1 MPHGR
6 PTGAAWQDPLAG
18 GLRKVPVQA
27 RSRATVKAIL
37 DAAAELVEEV
47 GFEAVVESPTL
58 ILDRSGVSRGSFYSF
73 FETPERVLDQLA
85 YEQILQFVVGIEKRF
100 RSRETAGWRGVVDVL
115 VDHYVAVYAQP
126 LIRELWVR
134 QNITSRVR
142 HLDEA
147 AIEDVAE
154 LLRLELTASGD
165 VPLHVDHIQ
174 CAVACHALERLCQF
188 AFANDPQ
195 GDQDV
200 IGEARHLLAT
210 YFSRR
215 SPT

>member
-1 MPHGR
+1 M
-6 PTGAAWQDPLAG
+6 T
-18 GLRKVPVQA
+18 
-27 RSRATVKAIL
+27 AIL

-85 YEQILQFVVGIEKRF
+85 YVQILEFVVGLEAKF
-100 RSRETAGWRGVVDVL
+100 KSRGDMGWRDVIEVL
-115 VDHYVAVYAQP
+115 MGHYLEVYSQP

-154 LLRLELTASGD
+154 LLRIELTTSSEG
-165 VPLHVDHIQ
+165 LQHVDHIQ
-174 CAVACHALERLCQF
+174 CAVAVHALERLCQF
-188 AFANDPQ
+188 AFAKDPQ
-195 GDQDV
+195 GDQEV
-200 IGEARHLLAT
+200 IDEARDLLAA
-210 YFSRR
+210 YFAARLSA
-215 SPT
+215 

>member
-1 MPHGR
+1 MPNER
-6 PTGAAWQDPLAG
+6 PNGAAWQDSLAG

-27 RSRATVKAIL
+27 RSRATVKAVL
-37 DAAAELVEEV
+37 DAAAELVEEL

-85 YEQILQFVVGIEKRF
+85 YQQILQFVAGIEKRF
-100 RSRETAGWRGVVDVL
+100 RSREGAGWRGVIDVL
-115 VDHYVAVYAQP
+115 VDYYLEVYAQP

-147 AIEDVAE
+147 AIEDIAE
-154 LLRLELTASGD
+154 LLRLELIASSDG
-165 VPLHVDHIQ
+165 PQHVDHIQ
-174 CAVACHALERLCQF
+174 CVVAVHALERLCQF
-188 AFANDPQ
+188 AFANDPH
-195 GDQDV
+195 GDQEV
-200 IGEARHLLAT
+200 IGEARELLVA

-215 SPT
+215 PSA